1 MMRITADVIIS
12 YVACRYKAF
21 LKLAG
26 REGVTPDKPN
36 LLLDVNPQLS
46 LTPGG
51 GARPQHVKN
60 QATQSVELTSSYL
73 SKGEARI
80 VEGVFETDLISM
92 HIEGLQRVAGSSRI
106 GDFHYLP
113 FVFQRGSE
121 TRKTQRALLEVYGFI
136 LSTLQGRAPD
146 KGLICTRAG
155 HSSTVTLS
163 PGLKKGERIINALTD
178 KQQTKQPP
186 MLILNKHCEVC
197 EFQSQCHAQAVRED
211 NLSLLRGIS
220 EAEILR
226 LRKNGIF
233 TINQLSY
240 TFRPRRLK
248 KRAKNPTHPHYFALQ
263 ARALREKT
271 IFIHGS
277 PTLNAKEVHIYMDFE
292 GIPASNSFYLIGLLI
307 THAGNTH
314 QRSFWADGDDSE
326 AKIFIE
332 MLDYIKQ
339 YREYSILHYGAYEVR
354 ALRRMQRRLPAN
366 YGHQIEDVLKH
377 ATNVLSIIGKHIYFP
392 VYSNS
397 LKEIAGVLGHK
408 WSAAN
413 ASGIQALRWRLRWA
427 GTQDERIKEELIQYN
442 MEDCIALKIVTEFIE
457 VANQHGTTTPSAQAG
472 FIHTDHFEK
481 EARHGGKFQKQKFAL
496 EDFELINQY
505 SYFDYQ
511 QDRMSARNVGRF
523 RKKPLKTN
531 KRAPQPYRNNKVVEV
546 FVPRCLSCHS
556 KEISSL
562 RSLKRQIVDL
572 KFSRVAVKRWV
583 VLYHSHKYRCR
594 KCGTRFIPNG
604 FPKTRTLFGKG
615 LLCWCMYQMFVG
627 GQNMLRIREGLA
639 RIFSIKLPSA
649 TIYGFKQSIAMH
661 YEELYDDIRAT
672 IMNSPVLY
680 IDETAANLRSQTGYV
695 WCITD
700 GRSVYYFY
708 KESREGSFLPNM
720 FRKFRGVLV
729 SDFYTAYDSLDCR
742 QQRCLVHLMRDFN
755 EEMQKYPFDSELKLI
770 GAKFSAVLKAAVA
783 TIDRFGFKPRHLAK
797 HKNSADDLCRW
808 ASNCEFDS
816 LPAERLRSRIVKY
829 RDQLFTFLDRE
840 NVSWNNT
847 NAEHF
852 IKPFARYR
860 RTANGKFTARSIK
873 DHLVILSVAETSR
886 GRGED
891 FLEFLLRDNEQN
903 FSFRS
908 GRRDS
913 AKVASEALP
922 ETDDEEASRI

>member
-1 MMRITADVIIS
+1 MMRITPDVVKS

-21 LKLAG
+21 LKLSG
-26 REGVTPDKPN
+26 HEGITPDNPN

-46 LTPGG
+46 LTPVG

-60 QATQSVELTSSYL
+60 QATQSVKLTSSYL

-80 VEGVFETDLISM
+80 LDGVFETDLISLQ
-92 HIEGLQRVAGSSRI
+92 IEGLQRVAGSSGI

-113 FVFQRGSE
+113 FVFQSGTE

-146 KGLICTRAG
+146 KGIICKRAG
-155 HSSTVTLS
+155 HSSTVKLS
-163 PGLKKGERIINALTD
+163 PGLKNGKRIINALTD
-178 KQQTKQPP
+178 KHQTQQPP

-197 EFQSQCHAQAVRED
+197 EFQSQCHAQAVEED

-226 LRKNGIF
+226 LRKNGLF

-240 TFRPRRLK
+240 TFRPRRIK
-248 KRAKNPTHPHYFALQ
+248 RRAKNPTHPHYFALQ
-263 ARALREKT
+263 ARALRET
-271 IFIHGS
+271 NVFIHGS
-277 PTLNAKEVHIYMDFE
+277 PTLNAKGVHIYMDFE
-292 GIPASNSFYLIGLLI
+292 GAPANNSFYLIGLLI

-314 QRSFWADGDDSE
+314 QKSFWADGDDSE
-326 AKIFIE
+326 AKIFME

-354 ALRRMQRRLPAN
+354 ALRRMQRRLPAD
-366 YGHQIEDVLKH
+366 YGRQIEDVLKH
-377 ATNVLSIIGKHIYFP
+377 AINVLSIIGRHIYFP

-397 LKEIAGVLGHK
+397 LKEIAGFLGHK

-427 GTQDERIKEELIQYN
+427 DTQDERIKEELVQYN
-442 MEDCIALKIVTEFIE
+442 LEDCIGLKIVTEFIE
-457 VANQHGTTTPSAQAG
+457 LASQHRTTTPNAQVA
-472 FIHTDHFEK
+472 FTHTDHFEK
-481 EARHGGKFQKQKFAL
+481 EARQGGKYQKQKVVL
-496 EDFELINQY
+496 EDFDFINQC
-505 SYFDYQ
+505 SYFDYRR
-511 QDRMSARNVGRF
+511 DRMSARNVAGC
-523 RKKPLKTN
+523 RKQPVKIT
-531 KRAPQPYRNNKVVEV
+531 KRVQKPYRNNKVVEV
-546 FVPRCLSCHS
+546 FVPRCLSCRS
-556 KEISSL
+556 KKISSL
-562 RSLKRQIVDL
+562 RPLKRQIVDL
-572 KFSRVAVKRWV
+572 KVSRVAVRRWV

-594 KCGTRFIPNG
+594 KCNTKFIPNR
-604 FPKTRTLFGKG
+604 FPK
-615 LLCWCMYQMFVG
+615 
-627 GQNMLRIREGLA
+627 
-639 RIFSIKLPSA
+639 
-649 TIYGFKQSIAMH
+649 
-661 YEELYDDIRAT
+661 
-672 IMNSPVLY
+672 
-680 IDETAANLRSQTGYV
+680 
-695 WCITD
+695 
-700 GRSVYYFY
+700 
-708 KESREGSFLPNM
+708 SREGSFLTDM
-720 FRKFRGVLV
+720 FRKFGGVLV

-770 GAKFSAVLKAAVA
+770 GAKFSAVLKGAVA

-797 HKNSADDLCRW
+797 HKNAADDFCGW
-808 ASNCEFDS
+808 ASNCEFES
-816 LPAERLRSRIVKY
+816 PPAERLRSRIVKY

-860 RTANGKFTARSIK
+860 RTANGKFTARSIT

-891 FLEFLLRDNEQN
+891 FLEFLLEHFPKRMTRAGFPCGHESD
-903 FSFRS
+903 
-908 GRRDS
+908 
-913 AKVASEALP
+913 
-922 ETDDEEASRI
+922 SRIVLEGRPVWDGEAVFRGSA

>member
-1 MMRITADVIIS
+1 MMRITPDVVKS

-21 LKLAG
+21 LKLSG
-26 REGVTPDKPN
+26 HEGITPDNPN
-36 LLLDVNPQLS
+36 LLLDVNPQLP
-46 LTPGG
+46 LTPVG

-60 QATQSVELTSSYL
+60 QATQSVKLTSSYL

-80 VEGVFETDLISM
+80 LDGVFETDLISLQ
-92 HIEGLQRVAGSSRI
+92 IEGLQRVAGSSGI

-113 FVFQRGSE
+113 FVFQSGTE
-121 TRKTQRALLEVYGFI
+121 TRKTQRALLEVSGFI

-146 KGLICTRAG
+146 KGIICKRAG
-155 HSSTVTLS
+155 HSSTVKLS
-163 PGLKKGERIINALTD
+163 PGLKNGKRIINALTD
-178 KQQTKQPP
+178 KHQTQQPP

-197 EFQSQCHAQAVRED
+197 EFQSQCHAQAVEED

-240 TFRPRRLK
+240 TFRPRRIK
-248 KRAKNPTHPHYFALQ
+248 RRAKNPTHPHYFALQ
-263 ARALREKT
+263 ARALRET
-271 IFIHGS
+271 NVFIHGS
-277 PTLNAKEVHIYMDFE
+277 PTLNAKGVHIYMDFE
-292 GIPASNSFYLIGLLI
+292 GTPANNSFYLIGLLI

-314 QRSFWADGDDSE
+314 QKSFWADGDDSE
-326 AKIFIE
+326 AKIFME

-354 ALRRMQRRLPAN
+354 ALRRMQRRLPAD
-366 YGHQIEDVLKH
+366 YGRQIEDVLKH
-377 ATNVLSIIGKHIYFP
+377 AINVLSIIGRHIYFP

-397 LKEIAGVLGHK
+397 LKEIAGFLGHK

-427 GTQDERIKEELIQYN
+427 DTQDERIKEELVQYN
-442 MEDCIALKIVTEFIE
+442 LEDCIGLKIVTEFIE
-457 VANQHGTTTPSAQAG
+457 LASQHRTTTPNAQVA
-472 FIHTDHFEK
+472 FTHTDHFEK
-481 EARHGGKFQKQKFAL
+481 EARQGGKFQKQQFVL
-496 EDFELINQY
+496 EDFDFINQC

-511 QDRMSARNVGRF
+511 RDRMSARNVAGC
-523 RKKPLKTN
+523 RKQPVKIT
-531 KRAPQPYRNNKVVEV
+531 KRVQKPYRNNKVVEV
-546 FVPRCLSCHS
+546 FVPRCLSCRS
-556 KEISSL
+556 KKISSL
-562 RSLKRQIVDL
+562 RPLKRQIVDL
-572 KFSRVAVKRWV
+572 KFSRVAVRRWV

-594 KCGTRFIPNG
+594 KCNTKFIPNG
-604 FPKTRTLFGKG
+604 FPKTRTTFGKG

-627 GQNMLRIREGLA
+627 GQNMLRVREGLA
-639 RIFSIKLPSA
+639 RIFSIKLPVP

-661 YEELYDDIRAT
+661 YKALYDDILVT

-680 IDETAANLRSQTGYV
+680 IDETAANLRSRTGYV

-708 KESREGSFLPNM
+708 KESREGSFLPDM
-720 FRKFRGVLV
+720 FRKFGGVLV

-770 GAKFSAVLKAAVA
+770 AAKFSAVLKGAVA

-797 HKNSADDLCRW
+797 HKNAADDFCRW
-808 ASNCEFDS
+808 ASNCEFES
-816 LPAERLRSRIVKY
+816 PPAERLRSRIVKY

-860 RTANGKFTARSIK
+860 RTANGKFTARSIT

-891 FLEFLLRDNEQN
+891 FLEFLLRDNEQS

-913 AKVASEALP
+913 ANAASEALL
-922 ETDDEEASRI
+922 ETDDEEPSRI